1 MMLRAAITCLLSL
14 LAGSIVA
21 AAPFPDSHS
30 LALEL
35 HRIAEIEAEGR
46 GSQIEAGLPPA
57 WDVDARGHHYSI
69 PTAPLRPLL
78 QSPDRAIIWLDHLAQ
93 QLESFSS
100 APAPPD
106 AGAELTRILSRR
118 EFAAARPPGPL
129 ELLLQRIGTWLQDL
143 LRRLFAW
150 TKQSPFGGE
159 IVFWLTGLA
168 AIALLA
174 VWLFRFWTAK
184 SSLPPLAR
192 DLAPAVLT
200 WQQWVSLAQQAIA
213 QNDSRRA
220 IQCVYWA
227 AVVHLQTLR
236 VLPEDLTRTP
246 REYLGMLP
254 DHAAARA
261 SLAALT
267 SSLERFWYA
276 QRPITPADLRDS
288 FSHLEAL
295 GCQLN

>member
-1 MMLRAAITCLLSL
+1 MLRAAILCLLSL
-14 LAGSIVA
+14 STGSIVA
-21 AAPFPDSHS
+21 AAAFPDPHS

-35 HRIAEIEAEGR
+35 HRLAEIEAQGR
-46 GSQIEAGLPPA
+46 ASQIEAELPAA
-57 WDVDARGHHYSI
+57 WDVDASGHHYSI

-78 QSPDRAIIWLDHLAQ
+78 QSPDRANIWLDHLAR

-100 APAPPD
+100 ASAAPD
-106 AGAELTRILSRR
+106 SRAELTRILSRR

-129 ELLLQRIGTWLQDL
+129 ELLLQRIGNWLLEL
-143 LRRLFAW
+143 LRSLFAW

-184 SSLPPLAR
+184 SSLPPLAPGP
-192 DLAPAVLT
+192 APVALT
-200 WQQWVSLAQQAIA
+200 WQQWVTRAQHAIA
-213 QNDSRRA
+213 QNDSRKA
-220 IQCVYWA
+220 IQCIYWA
-227 AVVHLQTLR
+227 AVVHLQTLSL
-236 VLPEDLTRTP
+236 LPEDLTRTP
-246 REYLGMLP
+246 REYLGLLP
-254 DHAAARA
+254 ASAASRA

-276 QRPITPADLRDS
+276 QRPISPADLRDS
-288 FSHLEAL
+288 LSHLEAL